1 MAAVTAGGCQVRSFS
16 SVQAC
21 HDFLLDLSEDVTMPD
36 LLSLRHD
43 QQLEHAKE
51 YNSILAEP
59 LGSRLRARG
68 KSAKAAQGSSGNSVR
83 PAWVQPCKC
92 APHPWRPLQWD
103 HVNQLQLQAFESGL
117 RGAGGAPEVSD
128 RRVPEQCS
136 RLTWQDQ
143 QPQTAQ
149 MNKSEGE
156 AAQQPTAKSQPK
168 PMPHAVAPVARHSRQ
183 RHHMQR
189 EPISHEQR
197 RSADVHVQS
206 VSQPGKSAAC
216 LHGPLASQGGAT
228 WVQRPSGQASCQ
240 HTSVVFASPGPMSV
254 SCTPGRTPARQQS
267 TEGKRSAGKVR
278 AGNSCH
284 GNSQARKQLS
294 RCRDSPA
301 KAGNA
306 EKRQARGHT
315 NGMAPHDGLCSG
327 TQHVSR
333 VQSSG
338 KADEP
343 KRSASASPM
352 VMKNWI
358 RWEASENEDEAE
370 SGLYARNRQLTTSP
384 AAPSRPIR
392 VTAQGR
398 TRQHAAIPS
407 PAIDFQQPPNK
418 KQTMLPD
425 SGHSPHAVPA
435 SEACL
440 PSERKPLQSM
450 QQPPPAHQ
458 SNGVRITEQAE
469 LDTSHADAGMARRSP
484 DMRYCLSS
492 SQPALG
498 AGLWEEQTTRSWL
511 REAGL
516 AVLPPDERATLMDNP
531 LRNGLLLCDLAG
543 ALEGR
548 FVWGVNRKPRTL
560 SSARGNIM
568 AALGH
573 LGMLTAQTCPTGM
586 LHEVEHVLQGRQ
598 ASIWGLLNHLRLT
611 HPSSPLLSR
620 QLIGQ
625 QAVDRTLTSSA
636 EACKPDRCSGAVAA
650 ATNVAHDVISAHMVS
665 LGPHGSVRCTSPVH
679 RSPEAKQH
687 KKRQLGSAPCPYHDR
702 ETITVSLVQES
713 GLYTPP
719 ERSVSP
725 QRSQR
730 GHSPAKQRGD
740 SACSGGSSDSY
751 IRVVA
756 VGPAVAKHQHRSGQC
771 CDKQDARQQHAA
783 TPQRSPEPAA
793 AAAQGSRKAALTQL
807 RTARRRQ
814 QQQLTPADVEQEVGE
829 RMCGRNKQGA
839 GAHWSSRKA
848 QKEQQMALSDQE
860 LVAWVRGKG
869 LTEVSPGMLLEESF
883 ADGRLLC
890 RLVSLLER
898 RSLSGVE
905 WRAPSLAASRHNIAK
920 AMSEL
925 KKRPSMSLQN
935 LWQVTEVVKAE
946 PGFVQALLNDI
957 VTAYK

>member
-1 MAAVTAGGCQVRSFS
+1 
-16 SVQAC
+16 
-21 HDFLLDLSEDVTMPD
+21 
-36 LLSLRHD
+36 
-43 QQLEHAKE
+43 
-51 YNSILAEP
+51 
-59 LGSRLRARG
+59 
-68 KSAKAAQGSSGNSVR
+68 
-83 PAWVQPCKC
+83 
-92 APHPWRPLQWD
+92 
-103 HVNQLQLQAFESGL
+103 
-117 RGAGGAPEVSD
+117 
-128 RRVPEQCS
+128 
-136 RLTWQDQ
+136 
-143 QPQTAQ
+143 
-149 MNKSEGE
+149 
-156 AAQQPTAKSQPK
+156 
-168 PMPHAVAPVARHSRQ
+168 
-183 RHHMQR
+183 
-189 EPISHEQR
+189 
-197 RSADVHVQS
+197 
-206 VSQPGKSAAC
+206 
-216 LHGPLASQGGAT
+216 
-228 WVQRPSGQASCQ
+228 
-240 HTSVVFASPGPMSV
+240 
-254 SCTPGRTPARQQS
+254 
-267 TEGKRSAGKVR
+267 
-278 AGNSCH
+278 
-284 GNSQARKQLS
+284 
-294 RCRDSPA
+294 
-301 KAGNA
+301 
-306 EKRQARGHT
+306 
-315 NGMAPHDGLCSG
+315 MAPHDGLCSG

-598 ASIWGLLNHLRLT
+598 ASIWGL
-611 HPSSPLLSR
+611 
-620 QLIGQ
+620 
-625 QAVDRTLTSSA
+625 
-636 EACKPDRCSGAVAA
+636 
-650 ATNVAHDVISAHMVS
+650 
-665 LGPHGSVRCTSPVH
+665 CTSPVH

-756 VGPAVAKHQHRSGQC
+756 VGPAVAKHQHR
-771 CDKQDARQQHAA
+771 
-783 TPQRSPEPAA
+783 
-793 AAAQGSRKAALTQL
+793 
-807 RTARRRQ
+807 
-814 QQQLTPADVEQEVGE
+814 
-829 RMCGRNKQGA
+829 NKQGA

-890 RLVSLLER
+890 RLVSSLER